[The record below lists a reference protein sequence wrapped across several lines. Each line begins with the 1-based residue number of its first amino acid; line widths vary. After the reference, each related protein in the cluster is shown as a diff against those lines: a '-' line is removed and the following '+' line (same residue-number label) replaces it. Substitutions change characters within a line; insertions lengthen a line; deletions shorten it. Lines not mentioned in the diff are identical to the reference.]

1 MALLPHNDVIF
12 ADRSATA
19 MSIRLDVTMVNV
31 LEASSQLPL
40 RRTIRCF
47 RSDSIEGKLAG

>member
-19 MSIRLDVTMVNV
+19 TSMRLDFTIVNV
-31 LEASSQLPL
+31 LAASLQLPL
-40 RRTIRCF
+40 RRTIRRF
-47 RSDSIEGKLAG
+47 RSGSIEGKLAG